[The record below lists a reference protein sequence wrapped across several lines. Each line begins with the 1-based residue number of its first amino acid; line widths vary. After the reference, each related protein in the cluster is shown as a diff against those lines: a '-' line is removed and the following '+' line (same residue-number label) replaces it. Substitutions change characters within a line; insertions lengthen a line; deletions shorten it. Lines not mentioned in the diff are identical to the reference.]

1 MESEEQVLVIPA
13 REAEVFTKNAG
24 LSFFSPGGIDRIYSA
39 DTFIPRSVAEHDPSH
54 LQIIPYVVFFIRPFD
69 GSEEKVF
76 SYCRGSK
83 GGESRL
89 HAKRSIGIGGHVN
102 SADDAMKMG
111 SKNFDTFSIGMRRE
125 IREEVEFDLA
135 WNSNTIGTIYDP
147 SNEVGRVHLGVL
159 EVVELRTDSIR
170 PRDPSI
176 VDAGLQPVSKVISE
190 SHLYETWSQMVIEG
204 FLKDIGEFIP

>member
-13 REAEVFTKNAG
+13 KEAEVFTKNAG
-24 LSFFSPGGIDRIYSA
+24 LSFFSPRGIDRIYSA

-111 SKNFDTFSIGMRRE
+111 SKNFDTFSIGMLRE

-135 WNSNTIGTIYDP
+135 WNHTGVGTIYDP
-147 SNEVGRVHLGVL
+147 SSEVGRVHLGVL
-159 EVVELRTDSIR
+159 AVVELRTDFIK
-170 PRDPSI
+170 PRDTSI
-176 VDAGLQPVSKVISE
+176 VDAGLQPVSKVVSE
-190 SHLYETWSQMVIEG
+190 IDLYETWSQMVIEG

>member
-13 REAEVFTKNAG
+13 KEAEVFTKNAG
-24 LSFFSPGGIDRIYSA
+24 LSFFSPRGIDRIYSA

-111 SKNFDTFSIGMRRE
+111 SKNFDTFSIGMLRE

-135 WNSNTIGTIYDP
+135 WNHTGVGTIYDP
-147 SNEVGRVHLGVL
+147 SSEVGRVHLGVL
-159 EVVELRTDSIR
+159 AVVELRTDFIK
-170 PRDPSI
+170 PRDTSI